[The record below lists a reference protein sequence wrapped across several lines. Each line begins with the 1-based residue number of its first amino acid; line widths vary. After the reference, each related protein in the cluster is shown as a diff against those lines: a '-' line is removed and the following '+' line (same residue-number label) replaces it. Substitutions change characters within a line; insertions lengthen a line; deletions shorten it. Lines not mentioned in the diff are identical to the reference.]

1 MPTRRTATLLLL
13 ALAPTGAPSL
23 TRAAPASV
31 LVLAQAEPS
40 YPAFQEEMIGVRA
53 ALTDAPAG
61 VTYYLEHLESFRF
74 REPGFKDRMSE
85 WLRQKYRGV
94 PVDLILAQ
102 GIEAVR
108 FVQENRASW
117 PGVPVVFFGVPVPFE
132 TVPPVAGMTGATFTP
147 DIAGNVR
154 LARRLLPGTRSVALI
169 TGASPF
175 ELRGCESLARA
186 IRKAGDVAV
195 LELCALPM
203 SELLQR
209 VTALP
214 PDSVALF
221 LSMVVDGKGASF
233 VSAEVAGNLARIA
246 NRPLFALG
254 SPALYQGVVGGVVV
268 DYGRV
273 GRAGGEVA
281 LRVLRGEEPDAI
293 PTVSANSNRMVLDAR
308 QLALWRIP
316 RSRVPAEAEILF
328 DEPTVWQ
335 RYRQWILGGTA
346 ALIAQAVV
354 ILGLLVERR
363 RRREALKAA
372 VRAKELQDQVAHL
385 NRVAS
390 LGELASSIAHEL
402 GQPLAAITNNAHATL
417 ALLDRGGA
425 PAADIREGV
434 SDISSDAERA
444 GNVLARM
451 RSFLRRD
458 ATDRRPVSLA
468 TVANDVAR
476 LIRGTARQRGVT
488 VKVENAPDLP
498 TVLGDEVQLL
508 QVALNLAT
516 NALEASGSST
526 GERTV
531 VIRTALR
538 GNEVELGVE
547 DTGPAIPISVS
558 AKMFEPFFT
567 TKPGGLGMGLA
578 ISRTIVEAHQGRIWR
593 DMSLG
598 GGAQIRFSIPV
609 TPTRQG

>member
-1 MPTRRTATLLLL
+1 MPNRQMAALLIM
-13 ALAPTGAPSL
+13 ALASTGAPSL
-23 TRAAPASV
+23 ATAAPASV

-40 YPAFQEEMIGVRA
+40 YPAFQEEMVAVREV
-53 ALTDAPAG
+53 LTDVPAG

-85 WLRQKYRGV
+85 WLRQKYQGI

-102 GIEAVR
+102 GMEAVR

-132 TVPPVAGMTGATFTP
+132 TVPAVAGMTGATFTP
-147 DIAGNVR
+147 DIAGNLR
-154 LARRLLPGTRSVALI
+154 LVSRLLPDTRTVALI

-175 ELRGCESLARA
+175 EQRGCESLARA
-186 IRKAGDVAV
+186 IRKAGNVAV
-195 LELCALPM
+195 LELCGLPM
-203 SELLQR
+203 SELLRR
-209 VTALP
+209 VTTLP

-221 LSMVVDGKGASF
+221 LSLLIDGKGASF

-254 SPALYQGVVGGVVV
+254 SPVVYQGVVGGVVI
-268 DYGRV
+268 DYGMV

-281 LRVLRGEEPDAI
+281 LRVLRGEDPDAI

-308 QLALWRIP
+308 QLARWSIP
-316 RSRVPAEAEILF
+316 RSRVPAEADILY
-328 DEPTVWQ
+328 DEPTVWR
-335 RYRQWILGGTA
+335 RYRQWILGGLA

-363 RRREALKAA
+363 RRREALRSAA
-372 VRAKELQDQVAHL
+372 RAKELQDQVAHL

-417 ALLDRGGA
+417 ALLDRNGA

-444 GNVLARM
+444 GKVLDRM

-458 ATDRRPVSLA
+458 STDRRPVSLA
-468 TVANDVAR
+468 TVADDVAR
-476 LIRGTARQRGVT
+476 LVRGTARQRGVT

-498 TVLGDEVQLL
+498 TVMGDEVQLL

-516 NALEASGSST
+516 NAIEASASSP
-526 GERTV
+526 GERKV
-531 VIRTALR
+531 LIRTALR
-538 GNEVELGVE
+538 GDEVELGVE
-547 DTGPAIPISVS
+547 DTGPAIPISV
-558 AKMFEPFFT
+558 AARMFEPFFT

-578 ISRTIVEAHQGRIWR
+578 ISRTIVEAHHGRIWR
-593 DMSLG
+593 DLSLG
-598 GGAQIRFSIPV
+598 GGAWIRFAIPF
-609 TPTRQG
+609 TPTR